1 MRRCEGEF
9 TCLFYRG
16 CCLAEWKYGTHR
28 CGQPYVLM
36 ILLANFI
43 YTYNPYKLHVFIVK
57 DTGFVVKCYFKV
69 KDCLPF

>member
-1 MRRCEGEF
+1 MEHIGVGN
-9 TCLFYRG
+9 YMY
-16 CCLAEWKYGTHR
+16 W
-28 CGQPYVLM
+28 M

-57 DTGFVVKCYFKV
+57 DTGICGVKCYFKA